1 MKTNYRSIAALLLTV
16 TLVVMG
22 QGVLNTIVP
31 LSAKAHHQSEVEI
44 GLLGSAYFAGMLLG
58 ALLNPAMIRRVGH
71 VRAFTASIAVS
82 TIAALIY
89 TFSPNIWLWV
99 LLRVIGGFAIAG
111 LYATVEG
118 WLQAKS
124 DNSSRGHILAIYSIV
139 QYVAMA
145 GGNTLLQFAAPT
157 DFVLYAVSAVC
168 FSLGILPMTVTEQ
181 SAPERPSTPKL
192 PIIWALKTCPLGVI
206 GVFLVGLNNGPMW
219 SLSPIFGANIG
230 LSAAD
235 IGTMMIMMT
244 LGSAALQ
251 LPIGRLSDRF
261 DRRKVAV
268 ALLVVTT
275 LIELTLWRFGLIMP
289 RAGLYGLSFA
299 LGAVVSTQYYVLVAY
314 TNDIAGPTRAVGIA
328 AVMLFS
334 YCVGAVVG
342 PTTATTVMTWLGP
355 SALHLHDATVHATM
369 AMVFVF
375 ELFRGR
381 SKGKAAAVGAA

>member
-58 ALLNPAMIRRVGH
+58 ALLNPAMIRKIGH

-89 TFSPNIWLWV
+89 TFSPSIWLWI
-99 LLRVIGGFAIAG
+99 LLRGIGGFAIAG

-139 QYVAMA
+139 QYVAWA

-157 DFVLYAVSAVC
+157 DFVLYAVAAVC

-181 SAPERPSTPKL
+181 NAPERPSTPKL

-251 LPIGRLSDRF
+251 LPIGRASDRF

-268 ALLVVTT
+268 VLLLVTM

-289 RAGLYGLSFA
+289 RAGLYALSFA

-314 TNDIAGPTRAVGIA
+314 TNDIAGPARAVGIA

-342 PTTATTVMTWLGP
+342 PTTATAVMTWLGP

-369 AMVFVF
+369 AVVFIV
-375 ELFRGR
+375 ELFRHRGR
-381 SKGKAAAVGAA
+381 RGATPTAA

>member
-1 MKTNYRSIAALLLTV
+1 MDPVAR
-16 TLVVMG
+16 
-22 QGVLNTIVP
+22 
-31 LSAKAHHQSEVEI
+31 H
-44 GLLGSAYFAGMLLG
+44 
-58 ALLNPAMIRRVGH
+58 RRLCD
-71 VRAFTASIAVS
+71 R
-82 TIAALIY
+82 
-89 TFSPNIWLWV
+89 
-99 LLRVIGGFAIAG
+99 G

-139 QYVAMA
+139 QYVAWA

-157 DFVLYAVSAVC
+157 DFVLYAVAAVC

-181 SAPERPSTPKL
+181 NAPERPSTPKL

-251 LPIGRLSDRF
+251 LPIGRASDRF

-268 ALLVVTT
+268 VLLLVTM

-289 RAGLYGLSFA
+289 RAGLYALSFA

-314 TNDIAGPTRAVGIA
+314 TNDIAGPRA
-328 AVMLFS
+328 
-334 YCVGAVVG
+334 
-342 PTTATTVMTWLGP
+342 P
-355 SALHLHDATVHATM
+355 SAS
-369 AMVFVF
+369 
-375 ELFRGR
+375 RR
-381 SKGKAAAVGAA
+381 